1 MCTIPPSLLFLIVE
15 FEERRLL
22 EGRENDEIV
31 VVAAAA
37 AAVNQE
43 VQRPAQCGDNKE
55 IMVQKEPLASTPQV
69 DGESNQRD
77 RL

>member
-1 MCTIPPSLLFLIVE
+1 MGTIPPSLLFLIVE

-31 VVAAAA
+31 VVAAA